1 MAGSIAKKDSSA
13 IFVLLSTPGH
23 VWLQNGYLSVN
34 MIMQTISRYKLP
46 VHLTGWT
53 IFFFAPLLFSP
64 GPGFAS
70 YFSEPTMV
78 LSMVARNL
86 LLMVIFYL
94 NLLYMTPVLL
104 KNKGLGIFLV
114 SIGITIIIVSLANS
128 QIQDVVTRHFF
139 HRLPQRFP
147 NNFTVRTRPFFPL
160 HFITNF
166 LMAVMVASVSTT
178 IVFWN
183 DWMRTKSNEQE
194 RSLQKVASELAVLKL
209 QISPHFLFN
218 TLNNIRWLVR
228 TKSDDAEVA
237 VMKLSQ
243 LLRYI
248 LYKTN
253 KDKVSLEKEVE
264 HLKDY
269 IDLQQMRLQNKD
281 NIVFTYSG
289 IMEEKLIV
297 PLLLI
302 PIVENFF
309 KHADF
314 TRKMTNSIS
323 LLVEGDFLKFKT
335 ENFILPVSEVRE
347 PDEWGIGLENVRKRL
362 SLHYPGR
369 HILKFAAEKNVFKLE
384 MEVTLA

>member
-1 MAGSIAKKDSSA
+1 
-13 IFVLLSTPGH
+13 
-23 VWLQNGYLSVN
+23 
-34 MIMQTISRYKLP
+34 MIMQTISRYRLP

-139 HRLPQRFP
+139 HRVPQRFP
-147 NNFTVRTRPFFPL
+147 NNFTIRSRPFFPL

-264 HLKDY
+264 HLRDY
-269 IDLQQMRLQNKD
+269 IDLQQMRLQKKD
-281 NIVFTYSG
+281 NVVFTCSG
-289 IMEEKLIV
+289 TMEGKLIV
-297 PLLLI
+297 PLLFI

-314 TRKMTNSIS
+314 THGTINSIS
-323 LLVEGDFLKFKT
+323 LAVEGNFLKFKT
-335 ENFILPVSEVRE
+335 ENFILPVSEVKE
-347 PDEWGIGLENVRKRL
+347 TDEWGIGLENVRRRL
-362 SLHYPGR
+362 SLHYPER
-369 HILKFAAEKNVFKLE
+369 HILKFGEEKNVFKLA
-384 MEVTLA
+384 MEIILA